1 MSWNGFLTFLVNVKW
16 QSETFNELNLINVII
31 MQSAVVLNMNMEV
44 FRIYDMNT
52 LYKLGDLKYNG
63 KCLCKCG
70 ASLAVGRTCPDLSGR
85 TCPRQTIS
93 KYHVTASF
101 KMQEKKLTMFY
112 IEAHT
117 PFVIKK

>member
-1 MSWNGFLTFLVNVKW
+1 MSWKGFLTFDVNVKW
-16 QSETFNELNLINVII
+16 RSETFNEINVII
-31 MQSAVVLNMNMEV
+31 VQSVVVLNTNTEV

-63 KCLCKCG
+63 KWLCKCE

-85 TCPRQTIS
+85 ICPRQTIS

-117 PFVIKK
+117 PFVIKI

>member
-1 MSWNGFLTFLVNVKW
+1 MIIL
-16 QSETFNELNLINVII
+16 QSV
-31 MQSAVVLNMNMEV
+31 VVLNMNTEV
-44 FRIYDMNT
+44 FRISDMNT
-52 LYKLGDLKYNG
+52 LYKLGNLKYNG
-63 KCLCKCG
+63 KYSCKCVCGGGGERGG

-101 KMQEKKLTMFY
+101 KMQEQKLTMFY

-117 PFVIKK
+117 PLAIKI